1 MLSILGL
8 CNPTIFDS
16 NYGWTGEFSGKQ
28 EKFTFRGY
36 RSSDMKFDEETN
48 QWMITTKLKDSAL
61 ATTNST
67 IGYPMG
73 THYWYFYNDTCYG
86 EDNKVSLKHENSRT
100 NECIICEITFRL
112 QMEYTN

>member
-1 MLSILGL
+1 
-8 CNPTIFDS
+8 
-16 NYGWTGEFSGKQ
+16 
-28 EKFTFRGY
+28 
-36 RSSDMKFDEETN
+36 MKFDEETN

-100 NECIICEITFRL
+100 NECI
-112 QMEYTN
+112 

>member
-1 MLSILGL
+1 
-8 CNPTIFDS
+8 
-16 NYGWTGEFSGKQ
+16 
-28 EKFTFRGY
+28 
-36 RSSDMKFDEETN
+36 MKFDEETN

-86 EDNKVSLKHENSRT
+86 ENNKVRYTILDMIIQDLKWT
-100 NECIICEITFRL
+100 DYL
-112 QMEYTN
+112 